1 MSRIGR
7 KPIAVPDDV
16 KMNVRGQSVSVTGPK
31 GELTWT
37 YSDPI
42 TVQVDGSSVVVQRA
56 DDSKKSR
63 QLHGLTRALIANMI
77 KGVREGYEKRLLIY
91 GTGYSCNLKGGNL
104 ELNVGFMGRSVNK
117 GPQFVIPVPDGVE
130 AVVETPMA
138 RGESEPAKLLIRGID
153 KQKVGQFAAEI
164 RALRKPE
171 PYKGKGV
178 RYENEQVRRKQGKS
192 LVGAGG

>member
-7 KPIAVPDDV
+7 KPIAVPDGVNVD
-16 KMNVRGQSVSVTGPK
+16 VRGQSVCVTGPK
-31 GELTWT
+31 GELTWAFF
-37 YSDPI
+37 
-42 TVQVDGSSVVVQRA
+42 DGISVAADQGSVVVQRA
-56 DDSKKSR
+56 DDSKQIR

-77 KGVREGYEKRLLIY
+77 KGVLEGYEKRLLIY
-91 GTGYSCNLKGGNL
+91 GTGYSCNLKGRNL

-117 GPQFVIPVPDGVE
+117 GPQFVVPVPDGIE

-138 RGESEPAKLLIRGID
+138 RGEAEPAKLVIRGID

-178 RYENEQVRRKQGKS
+178 RYEDEHVRRKQGKA

>member
-7 KPIAVPDDV
+7 KPIAVPADV
-16 KMNVRGQSVSVTGPK
+16 KMNVQGQSVSVSGPK
-31 GELTWT
+31 GELTMT
-37 YSDPI
+37 CADGI
-42 TVQVDGSSVVVQRA
+42 TVKA
-56 DDSKKSR
+56 DQSFVAVERGDDRKHSR

-77 KGVREGYEKRLLIY
+77 KGVRDGYEKRLLIF
-91 GTGYSCNLKGGNL
+91 GTGYSCNLKGRNL

-117 GPQFVIPVPDGVE
+117 GPQFVIPVPEGVE

-178 RYENEQVRRKQGKS
+178 RYENEYVRRKQGKS